1 MVKALASHH
10 VCHKSIL
17 RQEILVDTNGRS
29 SSILVSRDKC
39 AKKLKSRSHHQ
50 ESLKKFILPVFLL
63 ETNYV
68 VVVVKELIEVLEFEL
83 SVFLRGKTDKVDPLC
98 SR

>member
-29 SSILVSRDKC
+29 SSILVSRDTC
-39 AKKLKSRSHHQ
+39 AKKLKSRSHHL
-50 ESLKKFILPVFLL
+50 ESLKKFILPVYLL
-63 ETNYV
+63 ETNY

-83 SVFLRGKTDKVDPLC
+83 SVFLGGKTDKVDPLC